1 MKTVT
6 ASSSVTNEA
15 DKRNRTLILIRW
27 FASFSLL
34 LVSLLIYYLQ
44 LDFEWFPLV
53 IISLVVA
60 IYNLAFYLLSNR
72 ISKVSRIFI
81 HQIIFDWIA
90 LFFVCYFTGAIS
102 SPAVYLFPIYSSL
115 AGFETTQN
123 SKIILPLLS
132 SILVTLLGLVHIYNH
147 QDVKHIV
154 WLTVGQVVFIIAVN
168 IVMGIIGKNASDE
181 MKRRLKTVSDL
192 RDDLTLENRRL
203 QSVYDL
209 TLEMNSTLETSDVQS
224 AITNTVTKI
233 KPIMV
238 AVIRMLSEDG
248 KAITIM
254 NVAGLKSEPDMGSV
268 ELSKDLIDYEAITT
282 LEPVYVP
289 DVNDDPRFLYR
300 EEALRE
306 GLVSLLAVPM
316 IHYGKP
322 LGVLRCYTS
331 QFYDFRKNEVEFLKL
346 VASESSLSI
355 TNALNYKKMQE
366 LDKSRTSFIRFA
378 THELR
383 APMAAIQSILQLV
396 LDGYTGDVNP
406 QQKKFFERANARIE
420 QLLTLVRELLELEG
434 TANTVLEFGEH
445 NIRDIIVSVINEL
458 SPKADSKHIKL
469 RLNVYKNP
477 IDICCNK
484 DSLHRA
490 FENLVD
496 NAIKYTPLGGKVDV
510 SISEHEEDIT
520 VGISDT
526 GIGIPKDQI
535 PRLFS
540 EFFRATNA
548 KEQEVDGTGLG
559 LSIVKKIIDSHKGE
573 ISISSVENIGTTFSV
588 TLPKI
593 RE

>member
-1 MKTVT
+1 MKTVQAART
-6 ASSSVTNEA
+6 VTNEA

-27 FASFSLL
+27 FASISLL
-34 LVSLLIYYLQ
+34 AVSLLIRYLL
-44 LDFEWFPLV
+44 LDFAWIPLV
-53 IISLVVA
+53 IISIIVA
-60 IYNLAFYLLSNR
+60 SYNLIFYLLSNHTSN
-72 ISKVSRIFI
+72 ISRIFL
-81 HQIIFDWIA
+81 HQIMFDWLA
-90 LFFVCYFTGAIS
+90 LFFVCYFTGAVS

-115 AGFETTQN
+115 AGFETTQS

-132 SILVTLLGLVHIYNH
+132 SVLVTILGIVHIYSH
-147 QDVKHIV
+147 PEVKHIIL
-154 WLTVGQVVFIIAVN
+154 LTIGQIVFIVAVN
-168 IVMGIIGKNASDE
+168 VIMGIIGKSASDE
-181 MKRRLKTVSDL
+181 MRKRLKTVSDL
-192 RDDLTLENRRL
+192 RDDLSIENKRL

-209 TLEMNSTLETSDVQS
+209 TLEMNSTLETSGVLS

-233 KPIMV
+233 KPITV

-248 KAITIM
+248 KTITIM
-254 NVAGLKSEPDMGSV
+254 SVAGLKSEPDMGSV
-268 ELSKDLIDYEAITT
+268 ELSRDLIDYDAITT
-282 LEPVYVP
+282 LKPVYAP

-322 LGVLRCYTS
+322 LGVLRCYTN
-331 QFYDFRKNEVEFLKL
+331 QFYDFSENEIEFLKL

-355 TNALNYKKMQE
+355 TNALNYRKMQE

-383 APMAAIQSILQLV
+383 APMAAVQSILQLV
-396 LDGYTGDVNP
+396 LDGYTGDINP

-434 TANTVLEFGEH
+434 TANTVLEFGES

-469 RLNVYKNP
+469 RLNVLKNP

-496 NAIKYTPLGGKVDV
+496 NAIKYTPLGGRVDV
-510 SISEHEEDIT
+510 SIFDRPDEIA
-520 VGISDT
+520 VAISDS
-526 GIGIPKDQI
+526 GIGIPKEQI

-559 LSIVKKIIDSHKGE
+559 LSIVKKIIDSHKGT
-573 ISISSVENIGTTFSV
+573 ITVSSVENIGTTFTV

>member
-1 MKTVT
+1 LKTAQAART
-6 ASSSVTNEA
+6 VTNEA

-27 FASFSLL
+27 FASISLL
-34 LVSLLIYYLQ
+34 AVSLLIRYLQ
-44 LDFEWFPLV
+44 LDFAWIPLV
-53 IISLVVA
+53 IISIVVA
-60 IYNLAFYLLSNR
+60 SYNLVFYFLSKRTSN
-72 ISKVSRIFI
+72 ISRIFL
-81 HQIIFDWIA
+81 HQIMFDWLA
-90 LFFVCYFTGAIS
+90 LFFVCYFTGAVS

-115 AGFETTQN
+115 AGFETTQS

-132 SILVTLLGLVHIYNH
+132 SVLVTILGVIYINSH
-147 QDVKHIV
+147 ADVKHIIL
-154 WLTVGQVVFIIAVN
+154 LTIGQVVFIIAVN
-168 IVMGIIGKNASDE
+168 IIMGIIGKNASDE
-181 MKRRLKTVSDL
+181 MKKRIKTVSDL
-192 RDDLTLENRRL
+192 RDDLSIENRRL

-209 TLEMNSTLETSDVQS
+209 TLEMNSTLETSGVLS
-224 AITNTVTKI
+224 AITNTVTRI
-233 KPIMV
+233 KPITV
-238 AVIRMLSEDG
+238 AVIRMLSDDG
-248 KAITIM
+248 KTITIM

-282 LEPVYVP
+282 LEPSYVP

-300 EEALRE
+300 DEALRE

-322 LGVLRCYTS
+322 LGVLRCYTNK
-331 QFYDFRKNEVEFLKL
+331 FYDFSKNEIEFLKL

-383 APMAAIQSILQLV
+383 APMAAVQSILQLV
-396 LDGYTGDVNP
+396 LDGYTGDINP

-434 TANTVLEFGEH
+434 TANTVLEFGEN
-445 NIRDIIVSVINEL
+445 NIRDIIVNVINEL

-469 RLNVYKNP
+469 RLNVLKNP

-496 NAIKYTPLGGKVDV
+496 NAIKYTPLGGRVDV
-510 SISEHEEDIT
+510 SILDHPEDIA
-520 VGISDT
+520 VVISDS

-559 LSIVKKIIDSHKGE
+559 LSIVKKIIDSHKGT
-573 ISISSVENIGTTFSV
+573 ITVSSVENIGTTFTV
-588 TLPKI
+588 ALPKI
-593 RE
+593 SE